1 MKDWVLILVT
11 ALNDGSITTE
21 HVATFDINLDVNTLP
36 KQESC
41 ISLHFLIKNLYVYRN
56 LYKPNISD
64 PVITQ
69 PTDIAIQNP

>member
-21 HVATFDINLDVNTLP
+21 HVATFNFRP
-36 KQESC
+36 RCEYSAKQESY

-56 LYKPNISD
+56 LYKPNMSD
-64 PVITQ
+64 PVIAE
-69 PTDIAIQNP
+69 PINIAVQNP